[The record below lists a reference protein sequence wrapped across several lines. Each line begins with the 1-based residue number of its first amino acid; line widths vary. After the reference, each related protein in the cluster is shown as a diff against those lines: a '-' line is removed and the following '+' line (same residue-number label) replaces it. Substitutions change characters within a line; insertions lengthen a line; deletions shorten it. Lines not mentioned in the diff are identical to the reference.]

1 MKLAKDGQ
9 DGYLGTAKAG
19 SPEWKEAMN
28 ELKTYF
34 NSLSPAEKKDLENL
48 GYDLNN
54 FRKDLQ

>member
-19 SPEWKEAMN
+19 SLEWKEAMN
-28 ELKTYF
+28 ELETYF
-34 NSLSPAEKKDLENL
+34 KSLSPAEKKDLETL
-48 GYDLNN
+48 GYNLNN